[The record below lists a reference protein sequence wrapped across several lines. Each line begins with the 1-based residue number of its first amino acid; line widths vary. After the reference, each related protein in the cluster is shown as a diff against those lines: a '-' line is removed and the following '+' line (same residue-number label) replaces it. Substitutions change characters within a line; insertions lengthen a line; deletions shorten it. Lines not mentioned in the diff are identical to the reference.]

1 MIRTSGDDGY
11 LVFAQR
17 SDWRVDVDAWNAHAK
32 RFFTTRLDLERE
44 TGDPPDEP
52 LSPGGAAVFLVAPY
66 GEPAARRWTFARPCA
81 EGDYARAD
89 AADARMGHTGLA
101 LLARR
106 CPTIWL
112 VVRESPSDPL
122 SLLLAAILASILLGP
137 ILDGSTTELFGVKTA
152 RAKLLK

>member
-1 MIRTSGDDGY
+1 VIRPSDDDGY
-11 LVFAQR
+11 MVFAQR
-17 SDWRVDVDAWNAHAK
+17 SEWRVDVDAWNAHAT
-32 RFFTTRLDLERE
+32 RFFTTQLGLERE
-44 TGDPPDEP
+44 TGNPPDEP
-52 LSPGGAAVFLVAPY
+52 ESTGGAAVFVVAPD
-66 GEPAARRWTFARPCA
+66 GEPGGRRWTFARPCV

-112 VVRESPSDPL
+112 VVRESPSDRL
-122 SLLLAAILASILLGP
+122 SLRLAAILASILLGP
-137 ILDGSTTELFGVKTA
+137 ILDESTAELFGVKTA